1 MMWVGKIQEAI
12 DYIEDNLF
20 KSINAENVAKAINYT
35 PTTFSNLFTVIVGYT
50 VGEYIRFRRL
60 SEAAEQLIKDEKSV
74 TEMAFECGFETV
86 EAFSKA
92 FKRFAGFSPSQIS
105 KSPVKIIKFAPI
117 KINFSLIGGLSM
129 KRNLIPGLQ
138 KVDWSDTQRQSEFV
152 NCVVSLLNGLGEN
165 TNYDYVCAVSGS
177 AFMTSFSKEDWDFGN
192 QRISGVPI
200 TFEHTFKMFG
210 YKVTRHF
217 KSDFETDSR
226 LIINS
231 IDRGMPVIALDG
243 IIPTANECLISGYDN
258 DGEVLLGYNPFMYI
272 EDDHDE
278 PHDKTG
284 YFRKTGWYEHF
295 YSKLLIDEKCDNPSD
310 KPFDKPSKE
319 VIFSETLKLIKE
331 LISNECF
338 VPSHHNG
345 LSAHKA
351 FANALL
357 TYKWDDN
364 FEPYLSVMCTY
375 KMYLDR
381 QYAIRFFEE
390 NGRNDLA
397 DLYKKI
403 TKLTKEL
410 GKIIP
415 QDFSAGEMFSDK
427 KNLKPYCDILLD
439 ICDIERKVV
448 DLL

>member
-278 PHDKTG
+278 P
-284 YFRKTGWYEHF
+284 
-295 YSKLLIDEKCDNPSD
+295 
-310 KPFDKPSKE
+310 
-319 VIFSETLKLIKE
+319 
-331 LISNECF
+331 
-338 VPSHHNG
+338 
-345 LSAHKA
+345 
-351 FANALL
+351 
-357 TYKWDDN
+357 
-364 FEPYLSVMCTY
+364 
-375 KMYLDR
+375 
-381 QYAIRFFEE
+381 
-390 NGRNDLA
+390 
-397 DLYKKI
+397 
-403 TKLTKEL
+403 
-410 GKIIP
+410 
-415 QDFSAGEMFSDK
+415 
-427 KNLKPYCDILLD
+427 
-439 ICDIERKVV
+439 
-448 DLL
+448 